1 MNKEKAALLECA
13 QERLACLREAREKDT
28 GDPRAPLQVE
38 DMWFRREYL
47 ADMEETLQK
56 VVDGQDVDYVE
67 LYQSISLEMLANSRG
82 WNNLR
87 YQARRLAPDMA
98 N

>member
-1 MNKEKAALLECA
+1 VKKAALMECA
-13 QERLACLREAREKDT
+13 QERLACLREARAKDT
-28 GDPRAPLQVE
+28 GDPRAPLQIE
-38 DMWFRREYL
+38 DMWFSREYL

-56 VVDGQDVDYVE
+56 IVDGQDVDYVE

-82 WNNLR
+82 WNSLR